1 MIFNNYQ
8 GAFMR
13 KILDSTQLADSASKA
28 ISAFH
33 SNYVQEVED
42 AIKAND
48 YVVVGMKQN
57 PVVKKA
63 RRLLD
68 EKGIAFKYIENGG
81 YFSMWKQRLAIKLW
95 SGWPTYPMVFVKG
108 KLIGG
113 GSELAAFLEKK
124 SN

>member
-1 MIFNNYQ
+1 MILNYYKEV
-8 GAFMR
+8 FMR
-13 KILDSTQLADSASKA
+13 KVLDSTQLADSATKA

-33 SNYVQEVED
+33 TKYVQEVED
-42 AIKAND
+42 AIKTND

-81 YFSMWKQRLAIKLW
+81 YFSMWKPRLAIKLW
-95 SGWPTYPMVFVKG
+95 SGWPTFPMVFVKG
-108 KLIGG
+108 QLIGG
-113 GSELAAFLEKK
+113 GSELVAFLENKK
-124 SN
+124 N

>member
-1 MIFNNYQ
+1 
-8 GAFMR
+8 MR
-13 KILDSTQLADSASKA
+13 KVLDSAKLADSAVKA
-28 ISAFH
+28 ISEFYP
-33 SNYVQEVED
+33 SSVQEVEE

-81 YFSMWKQRLAIKLW
+81 YFSMWKPRLAIKLW

-113 GSELAAFLEKK
+113 CSELVDFLEAQAK
-124 SN
+124 